1 MTKREWEITKGKE
14 LMYLSKHFIT
24 LVFSFTLG
32 WLFSAAS
39 LAAPAIWEAQ
49 IGPTVTDTDP
59 LPPTPF
65 LDDTDDADTG
75 IEITFGDMTFPFDGT
90 DYNVLSISSNGLISL
105 GGSNGSDP
113 EGDIDVVR
121 NYPNPSIAPLFTDL
135 DPGGDGGDIFI
146 NRFDD
151 DDNNTTDRI
160 VITYATGMHDCTDE
174 ECSVLA
180 QVQLFGN
187 GAIIFGYNGV
197 VQTTSQTSPI
207 FVGISEGD
215 GADDPGETD
224 FSAVIVEEEMGTT
237 IYEEFAGGP
246 TEFDLDDSNI
256 VFIPSGPS
264 SYIVISIPSGTSS
277 DIVSDILTSPP
288 EHWESAIGSTLR
300 GAALDNSI
308 NSTVNLTFGSMRFP
322 FAIGTSKETTY
333 TGTNILNISSNGFIS
348 LGGSNGSGC
357 ENDDPTRCGGEP
369 TAFVS
374 STFPWI
380 APFWTDLSPGR
391 QGGDVFIN
399 RFNDDFDPE
408 DDRIVVTFVT
418 GFSDCAANECSVLT
432 QVQLLE
438 DGTIIFGYNGVV
450 QTDSQGSD
458 ILVGVTPGSTITPD
472 PGNTDLSKEAPFN
485 SVTETTVYEVF
496 LSASAPPFDLD
507 GGNVVFEPN
516 GVGGYQVTTPGIG
529 GKSIGGS
536 FGGGGGGGCSLTG
549 KDTFDPTLWLLV
561 LIAAFWLKRHK
572 KRRHSHP

>member
-1 MTKREWEITKGKE
+1 
-14 LMYLSKHFIT
+14 MYIPKYFLPLAISLT
-24 LVFSFTLG
+24 LCCLYTG
-32 WLFSAAS
+32 TS
-39 LAAPAIWEAQ
+39 LAAPAIWETQ
-49 IGPTVTDTDP
+49 IGSTVTDTAP

-75 IEITFGDMTFPFDGT
+75 TEITFGDMTFPFNGT
-90 DYNVLSISSNGLISL
+90 DYKVLSISSNGLISL

-113 EGDIDVVR
+113 VGNIDVVR
-121 NYPNPSIAPLFTDL
+121 NYLNPSIAPLFTDL

-160 VITYATGMHDCTDE
+160 VITYATGMRHCTNE

-187 GAIIFGYNGV
+187 GAIIFGYNGI
-197 VQTTSQTSPI
+197 VQTTNQTSPI
-207 FVGISEGD
+207 FVGISEGA
-215 GADDPGETD
+215 GADDPGESD
-224 FSAVIVEEEMGTT
+224 FSAVIAEEEMGTT

-246 TEFDLDDSNI
+246 TESDLNDKFDLDDSNI

-264 SYIVISIPSGTSS
+264 SYIVVFIPSGTSS
-277 DIVSDILTSPP
+277 DIDIVSDILTSSPP

-308 NSTVNLTFGSMRFP
+308 NSTVNLTFGSMMFP

-333 TGTNILNISSNGFIS
+333 TGTDILNISSNGFIS

-380 APFWTDLSPGR
+380 SPFWTDLNPR
-391 QGGDVFIN
+391 LQGGDVFIN

-408 DDRIVVTFVT
+408 DDRIVITFAT
-418 GFSDCAANECSVLT
+418 GFTDCAANECSVLT
-432 QVQLLE
+432 QVQLL
-438 DGTIIFGYNGVV
+438 DTGTIIFGYNGVI

-458 ILVGVTPGSTITPD
+458 ILVGVTPGSTSTPD
-472 PGNTDLSKEAPFN
+472 PGNTDLSKEAPFD
-485 SVTETTVYEVF
+485 SVAETTVYEVF
-496 LSASAPPFDLD
+496 LAASVPPFDLD

-516 GVGGYQVTTPGIG
+516 GIGGYQVTTPGIG
-529 GKSIGGS
+529 GIGIGDATS
-536 FGGGGGGGCSLTG
+536 GGGGGGGCSLTG
-549 KDTFDPTLWLLV
+549 KGKLDPTLWLLV
-561 LIAAFWLKRHK
+561 LTAALGLKR
-572 KRRHSHP
+572 RRRQQDISCRS